1 MEITH
6 PSRERKAV
14 DAHAL
19 ARALSTFGLLYGS
32 REALLGAVAVAA
44 DEADAVRTFIRSE
57 KPHLLASYD
66 LDALVAMVLAA
77 REGNASA
84 PASIEQYDPA

>member
-1 MEITH
+1 MEMTL
-6 PSRERKAV
+6 PNTERKAV
-14 DAHAL
+14 DATAL
-19 ARALSTFGLLYGS
+19 AQALSTFGLLYGS
-32 REALLGAVAVAA
+32 RDALHGAVADAA
-44 DEADAVRTFIRSE
+44 DEADAVRKFIRRE

-77 REGNASA
+77 RQGNLSA